1 MRRHPIDLVSL
12 VFGLAF
18 VALAA
23 GALIADP
30 IELIEARWLWPGLLI
45 VLGLALLLAP
55 LGGGGRRSP
64 DAVDEAV
71 TSVSSGPNTHEPAS
85 RSAVAEASHPD
96 DAPSEET

>member
-23 GALIADP
+23 AALIADP

-55 LGGGGRRSP
+55 LGGADRGSQGAEHAPDSP
-64 DAVDEAV
+64 ASTGPNLDEAA
-71 TSVSSGPNTHEPAS
+71 SGPPVSS
-85 RSAVAEASHPD
+85 
-96 DAPSEET
+96 